1 MVSRATQSSR
11 SVETFKNYPLYLSTG
26 RSSITLKQGLASY
39 GPCLSLYDPQASSVF
54 FSFLAIKYILQMV
67 FILAVLGLC
76 CCSCGLSL
84 VATSRGSSPIVM
96 LGPTVLASPAAPA
109 LGSVRSQECGLSCR
123 KACGIFSDQG
133 LNPCLLHWEV
143 DY

>member
-1 MVSRATQSSR
+1 MVSRATQR
-11 SVETFKNYPLYLSTG
+11 SGFVETFKKYPLYLSVR
-26 RSSITLKQGLASY
+26 RSSITLKQGLGNY

-54 FSFLAIKYILQMV
+54 FSFVDIKYILQIV
-67 FILAVLGLC
+67 FILAGLGLC
-76 CCSCGLSL
+76 CCACGLSL
-84 VATSRGSSPIVM
+84 VATSRDSSPVVM
-96 LGPTVLASPAAPA
+96 LRLIVLASPAARA

-133 LNPCLLHWEV
+133 LNPYLLHWEV